1 MWDLQW
7 DLERSSPLALS
18 SPHPTEFSG
27 GAPAAGINPFRDFK
41 LTPFYKAPPPPS
53 PLPGKGGGG
62 ATGKR
67 KQSPG
72 AKILRGAARRRACQE
87 VQNTCGRV

>member
-1 MWDLQW
+1 MWDFQW

-27 GAPAAGINPFRDFK
+27 GAPTAGINPLGCFK
-41 LTPFYKAPPPPS
+41 LTPFYKAPLPPA
-53 PLPGKGGGG
+53 LFRGREEGG

-87 VQNTCGRV
+87 VQNTCARV